1 MSYAY
6 RHFPSGSLS
15 TLMQKDLAQDNTAGN
30 RGTVCGEFGLR
41 EEVLANFGFELGEVY
56 SPNTSWYKPHNRS
69 AAAEFYR
76 DMVQVFQN
84 LHAVTNSAEG
94 AVGGG
99 GEPRR
104 PPAPPLCER
113 WE

>member
-1 MSYAY
+1 M
-6 RHFPSGSLS
+6 
-15 TLMQKDLAQDNTAGN
+15 AQDNTAGN

-76 DMVQVFQN
+76 DMVQVFQS

-104 PPAPPLCER
+104 PPAPRLCER

>member
-1 MSYAY
+1 
-6 RHFPSGSLS
+6 
-15 TLMQKDLAQDNTAGN
+15 MQKDLAQDNTAGN

-76 DMVQVFQN
+76 DMVQVFQS
-84 LHAVTNSAEG
+84 LHAVSNSAEG

-104 PPAPPLCER
+104 PPAPPLCEH
-113 WE
+113 